1 MDATRTP
8 DAVQCRQR
16 KGRSA
21 AVLTPGCTSSNYRTL
36 PWKQSPQPRRY
47 FRVDSDSKRGPAS
60 LAELGVARSKLLR
73 WSRALVLTG
82 IVVVAAGVAW
92 VAYLDRSVIREFQ
105 GRHWSVP
112 ARVYAAPLELY
123 AGAPVAAADLEEE
136 LRRVHY
142 RPGDPSAGPGVYRR
156 HVNSFELHT
165 RRVRF
170 IDELRAPQLVSI
182 SADSNAVTGLKSSD
196 GADLA
201 VFRLDPPVIGSV
213 FPIHG
218 EDRLVL
224 SPGDVPPLLRSG
236 IKLIEDR
243 RFDEHHGVDARGIA
257 RALWANLR
265 AHRVVQGGSTLTQQ
279 LVKNYFLSDEQ
290 SLGRKATEALMAM
303 RLEAHF
309 AKDDIL
315 VAYLNEV
322 YLGQDGSRA
331 IHGFGLGSE
340 FYFAKPLDELDV
352 GELAML
358 IGLVK
363 GPSYYDPRKHPD
375 RARARRNLVLQELSL
390 AHLIDAG
397 AAKNAAAVPLGLR
410 PPGGSYVP
418 AYLDLVRRHLKRDYA
433 EADLLAAGLAVYTSL
448 DPRAQAAAERALTLD
463 LKRLDAASPVRNAR
477 LEGAVIV
484 AEPNSG
490 DVVAAV
496 GGRDVGTG
504 GFNRAL
510 DARRPI
516 GSLVKPAV
524 YLAALET
531 GRYNAA
537 TLIEDAPVELKLK
550 DGSIWAPQ
558 NFEHQIYGRVPVA
571 RALAESM
578 NLATVRLGLDVGLSK
593 VAATLQRLGMDTPPA
608 LNPSLLL
615 GTVEMTPLEVMQ
627 VYTSLANGGFRA
639 RLRAVHAVV
648 DENGRPLKS
657 FKVQL
662 EEAAP
667 PAVVYQL
674 DRMLVL
680 VATNGTGRDVAARL
694 PRGMIVAGKTG
705 TSSDTRDSWFAGFSG
720 SYVSVAWVGYDDN
733 RVTGLTGAA
742 GAMLVWADTLA
753 SLKSVSFGPV
763 PPELVEDRWIGF
775 GDGLETTPDCSSD
788 AVVVAVPKG
797 TVLPAKPN
805 CIFSPNSTMADKI
818 KAWLKNHLH

>member
-1 MDATRTP
+1 MELDTQST
-8 DAVQCRQR
+8 
-16 KGRSA
+16 G
-21 AVLTPGCTSSNYRTL
+21 TL
-36 PWKQSPQPRRY
+36 CA
-47 FRVDSDSKRGPAS
+47 DM
-60 LAELGVARSKLLR
+60 ARSKVFR
-73 WSRALVLTG
+73 WLILFG
-82 IVVVAAGVAW
+82 IAGVALAAIMAGW
-92 VAYLDRSVIREFQ
+92 IVHLDHLVTREFQ

-123 AGAPVAAADLEEE
+123 DGAPVAADDLEEE
-136 LRRVHY
+136 LRRLHY
-142 RPGDPSAGPGVYRR
+142 RRGDPTTAPGVYRR
-156 HVNSFELHT
+156 NGASFELHA

-170 IDELRAPQLVSI
+170 IDELREPVRVSI
-182 SADSNAVTGLKSSD
+182 RADNKSITSLRLGD
-196 GADLA
+196 GADLP

-224 SPGDVPPLLRSG
+224 SPADVPPLLRTG

-243 RFDEHHGVDARGIA
+243 RFDEHHGVDVFGVL
-257 RALWANLR
+257 RASWANLR
-265 AHRVVQGGSTLTQQ
+265 ARRVVQGGSTLTQQ

-290 SLGRKATEALMAM
+290 TFGRKATEAVMAM

-309 AKDDIL
+309 SKEEIL

-322 YLGQDGSRA
+322 YLGQDGARA

-340 FYFAKPLDELDV
+340 YYFAKPLSELDP
-352 GELAML
+352 GELALL

-363 GPSYYDPRKHPD
+363 GPSYYDPRRHAD
-375 RARARRNLVLQELSL
+375 RALVRRNLVLREFAE
-390 AHLIDAG
+390 AHLIDA
-397 AAKNAAAVPLGLR
+397 AAAQRATATPLGLR

-433 EADLLAAGLAVYTSL
+433 EADLAAAGLAVYTSL
-448 DPRAQAAAERALTLD
+448 DPRAQAAAERALTLN
-463 LKRLDAASPVRNAR
+463 LKRLDAASRVRGAS
-477 LEGAVIV
+477 LDGAVVV

-490 DVVAAV
+490 DVVAVV
-496 GGRDVGTG
+496 GGRDFDID

-537 TLIEDAPVELKLK
+537 TLIEDAPIELKLG
-550 DGSIWAPQ
+550 DGSVWAPQ
-558 NFEHQIYGRVPVA
+558 NFEHQFYGQVPLA

-578 NLATVRLGLDVGLSK
+578 NLATVRLGLDVGLPR
-593 VAATLQRLGMDTPPA
+593 VVETLQHLGLESSPA

-639 RLRAVHAVV
+639 RLRAVHAVL
-648 DENGRPLKS
+648 DEHGRPLKS
-657 FKVQL
+657 FQVQV
-662 EEAAP
+662 ETAAP
-667 PAVVYQL
+667 PAAVYQL
-674 DRMLVL
+674 DRMMMLV
-680 VATNGTGRDVAARL
+680 TTRGTARDAGAHL
-694 PRGMIVAGKTG
+694 PRGIVVAGKTG

-720 SYVSVAWVGYDDN
+720 NYVSVVWVGYDDN

-742 GAMLVWADTLA
+742 GALPVWADTLA
-753 SLKSVSFGPV
+753 KLKPVSFQPV
-763 PPELVEDRWIGF
+763 PPEQVEDRWIGF
-775 GDGLETTPDCSSD
+775 QDGMETTTACSPD
-788 AVVVAVPKG
+788 AVLIAVPKD
-797 TVLPAKPN
+797 TVLPAKPDCN
-805 CIFSPNSTMADKI
+805 SNSSPPSSVSGKI
-818 KAWLKNHLH
+818 KTWLKNIIH